1 VQETKS
7 SSPSHHDV
15 PSFRPWLRVMAGA
28 LIPILIAFFVPDA
41 ARIYLFAI
49 AGLGLV
55 AGLVMF
61 FKEEGAAN
69 RR

>member
-1 VQETKS
+1 
-7 SSPSHHDV
+7 
-15 PSFRPWLRVMAGA
+15 MAGA